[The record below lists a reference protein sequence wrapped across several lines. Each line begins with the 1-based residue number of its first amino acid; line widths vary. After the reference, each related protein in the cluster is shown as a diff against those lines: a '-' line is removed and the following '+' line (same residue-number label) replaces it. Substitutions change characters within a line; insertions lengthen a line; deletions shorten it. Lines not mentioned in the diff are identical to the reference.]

1 VSKFTAVIGQSSYE
15 LPEEVCTLDDVV
27 TALTAH
33 GVTEFKVYQLV
44 GDYRPENKV
53 INVLD
58 KENV

>member
-1 VSKFTAVIGQSSYE
+1 MSKFTAVIGQSVYK
-15 LPEEVCTLDDVV
+15 LPEELTTLDSVV
-27 TALTAH
+27 TALTTH

-44 GDYRPENKV
+44 GDYKPENKV